1 MLKRIGVSI
10 LTAIAFLT
18 AVAQK
23 STSYE
28 IEKDYPLF
36 LEKMKQELTY
46 PMAWGNSAQT
56 DFSEWRKMARTIVLD
71 AMLAP
76 PPVAKEYGMEVVA
89 IEQRT
94 GYEKFVSTFPV
105 IPGFPLT
112 CWFLRGKARFRLL
125 CCYMIMVR
133 IFR

>member
-46 PMAWGNSAQT
+46 NMA
-56 DFSEWRKMARTIVLD
+56 
-71 AMLAP
+71 
-76 PPVAKEYGMEVVA
+76 
-89 IEQRT
+89 
-94 GYEKFVSTFPV
+94 
-105 IPGFPLT
+105 
-112 CWFLRGKARFRLL
+112 
-125 CCYMIMVR
+125 
-133 IFR
+133 

>member
-76 PPVAKEYGMEVVA
+76 PPVAKEYGMEDNFMAGANIAGFIKVA
-89 IEQRT
+89 D
-94 GYEKFVSTFPV
+94 
-105 IPGFPLT
+105 
-112 CWFLRGKARFRLL
+112 A
-125 CCYMIMVR
+125 MIDQGIV
-133 IFR
+133 

>member
-76 PPVAKEYGMEVVA
+76 PPVAQRIWYGSCGY
-89 IEQRT
+89 RT
-94 GYEKFVSTFPV
+94 TG
-105 IPGFPLT
+105 GL
-112 CWFLRGKARFRLL
+112 
-125 CCYMIMVR
+125 
-133 IFR
+133 

>member
-10 LTAIAFLT
+10 LIAIAFLT

-46 PMAWGNSAQT
+46 PMAWG
-56 DFSEWRKMARTIVLD
+56 IV
-71 AMLAP
+71 P
-76 PPVAKEYGMEVVA
+76 
-89 IEQRT
+89 
-94 GYEKFVSTFPV
+94 
-105 IPGFPLT
+105 
-112 CWFLRGKARFRLL
+112 RL
-125 CCYMIMVR
+125 
-133 IFR
+133 IFRVAENDPYDCSGCNVGSTACCQRIWYGSCGYRTTGGL

>member
-46 PMAWGNSAQT
+46 PMAWG
-56 DFSEWRKMARTIVLD
+56 IVPRLIF
-71 AMLAP
+71 P
-76 PPVAKEYGMEVVA
+76 SGGKWPVRLFWM
-89 IEQRT
+89 Q
-94 GYEKFVSTFPV
+94 
-105 IPGFPLT
+105 
-112 CWFLRGKARFRLL
+112 CWLHRLL
-125 CCYMIMVR
+125 PKNMVWKLWL
-133 IFR
+133 

>member
-76 PPVAKEYGMEVVA
+76 PPVAKD
-89 IEQRT
+89 
-94 GYEKFVSTFPV
+94 GYWLFSIHHCDNSGAKSVNLPYLS
-105 IPGFPLT
+105 PL
-112 CWFLRGKARFRLL
+112 
-125 CCYMIMVR
+125 
-133 IFR
+133 

>member
-89 IEQRT
+89 IEQRA
-94 GYEKFVSTFPV
+94 GYEGSKNSFQP
-105 IPGFPLT
+105 
-112 CWFLRGKARFRLL
+112 FRLFPGSRL
-125 CCYMIMVR
+125 LVGSCGERPVSGCCAVT
-133 IFR
+133 